1 MKMKK
6 ILALLTVFALVFSLT
21 ACGGDSK
28 TDDQKAPE
36 AEKVETEAKITLGC
50 CVMDLG
56 NEVFVQYAEGY
67 DQFLKDTKGTVEI
80 NLVDGGGSVATQVQ
94 AIEDFISMG
103 VDGIMLNALDTS
115 AVEDVIKQ
123 AIDAGIYVGVYP
135 SMDNVTFNFVF
146 DEYDWGYTQGVE
158 AAKWIDEK
166 LGGEATIMSFSQ
178 AENAAVME
186 RYSGIVAG
194 VNENV
199 KDPSKLVWLEY
210 AGTDNTS
217 EAMTAMES
225 VLQAHPETRVVLSS
239 QDSTAV
245 GAYQAVISSG
255 LPQDEFFVAGC
266 DGITEALGYIKEGT
280 PYRMTVANA
289 KLTPQMGYELVQ
301 NVSLAVAGLK
311 YDAPYYAAVAAV
323 NADNIDDYMSQ
334 TPTYE
339 LNPELAAYL
348 GIG

>member
-1 MKMKK
+1 MKMKRF
-6 ILALLTVFALVFSLT
+6 LTLLTAIAFVLALT
-21 ACGGDSK
+21 ACGNNASTPPE
-28 TDDQKAPE
+28 TD
-36 AEKVETEAKITLGC
+36 AENEGHTITLGC
-50 CVMDLG
+50 CVMDLA

-67 DQFLKDTKGTVEI
+67 DQFVEDTQGKVKI

-115 AVEDVIKQ
+115 AVEDVVQQ

-135 SMDNVTFNFVF
+135 SMENVTFNFVF

-186 RYSGIVAG
+186 RYQGIVDG

-199 KDPSKLVWLEY
+199 KDASKVVWLEY

-217 EAMTAMES
+217 EAMTSMES
-225 VLQAHPETRVVLSS
+225 VLQAHPEVRVVLSS

-266 DGITEALGYIKEGT
+266 DGISEALGYIQEGT

-289 KLTPQMGYELVQ
+289 KLTSQMGYELVQ
-301 NVSLAVAGLK
+301 NVSMAVAGLD
-311 YDAPYYAAVAAV
+311 YDSPYYAAVATV
-323 NADNIDDYMSQ
+323 NADNVEDYLSQ
-334 TPTYE
+334 TPVYT
-339 LNPELAAYL
+339 LNPDLAAYL
-348 GIG
+348 GIN